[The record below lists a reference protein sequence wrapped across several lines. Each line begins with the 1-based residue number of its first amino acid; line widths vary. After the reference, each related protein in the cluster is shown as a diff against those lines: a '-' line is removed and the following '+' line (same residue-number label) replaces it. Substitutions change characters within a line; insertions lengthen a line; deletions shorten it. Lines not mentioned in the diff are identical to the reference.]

1 MDVITP
7 MSTIRAATMLIAGKN
22 TIPGVQEEEKLKDA
36 EAAIRTVV
44 EKANAFFANEWAAF
58 RKLVEATPIKK
69 FKDYEVSLCKILKW
83 YM

>member
-7 MSTIRAATMLIAGKN
+7 MSTIRAATMLIIGKN
-22 TIPGVQEEEKLKDA
+22 TIPGEQEEEKLKDA

-44 EKANAFFANEWAAF
+44 EKANAFFANEWASF

-69 FKDYEVSLCKILKW
+69 FKDYEVIK
-83 YM
+83 